1 MIATSRRRRMGGSK
15 GLVPRAAL
23 ARNCGLAPE
32 APGGVHAG
40 SHCSLFVRTSLGAA
54 ELKSIPT
61 NQTRLASKMDPARR
75 RSASAGGRRKS
86 GGVRRRVNLY
96 RSLNFTS
103 DKSSLFHLIVVQRAN
118 TPPVAAQI
126 SKYDFG
132 AIGSFSECRHSLT
145 SEAPSC
151 ADDR

>member
-1 MIATSRRRRMGGSK
+1 MIAASRRRRMGGSK

-32 APGGVHAG
+32 AAAGVRAG
-40 SHCSLFVRTSLGAA
+40 SYCSLFFRSNLAWDGRTEEHSHQSDAA
-54 ELKSIPT
+54 GLKIG
-61 NQTRLASKMDPARR
+61 LC
-75 RSASAGGRRKS
+75 SASVRGWRKS

-118 TPPVAAQI
+118 TPPVPH
-126 SKYDFG
+126 K
-132 AIGSFSECRHSLT
+132 
-145 SEAPSC
+145 
-151 ADDR
+151 